1 MRHQEPRYRD
11 SRRSFSMNRLL
22 DHAGA
27 RRGADRGVNPRSLNL
42 PASEHDSSRETSER
56 PSDRA

>member
-1 MRHQEPRYRD
+1 
-11 SRRSFSMNRLL
+11 MNRLL